1 MTEGSTPPPPVY
13 LDEDV
18 PVRLSNELRDLGIP
32 VQLAKD
38 VLKPGT
44 DDATHLKQCADDAFV
59 MITLNRKDFRR
70 LHWLWMSLNSWN
82 VLNRVHA
89 GILTVWE
96 QAPALPDEWAPAIS
110 ELLRREANNLPGRMW
125 MWNQSKN
132 EWTLQPLTLP

>member
-1 MTEGSTPPPPVY
+1 MTEASTTSPLVY

-18 PVRLSNELRDLGIP
+18 PVRLSDELRALGIP

-38 VLKPGT
+38 VLPLGT
-44 DDATHLKQCADDAFV
+44 DDATQLKQCADDAFV
-59 MITLNRKDFRR
+59 MVTLNRKDFQR

-96 QAPALPDEWAPAIS
+96 QAPALPAEWAPAIND
-110 ELLRREANNLPGRMW
+110 LLRREENNLPGTMW
-125 MWNQSKN
+125 MWSPSKKT
-132 EWTLQPLTLP
+132 WRPQPFTLP